1 MVITQIKINSKK
13 GKRKKKKKRKVY
25 YESTSC
31 NANCVS
37 LF

>member
-13 GKRKKKKKRKVY
+13 GKKKKKTLKVY
-25 YESTSC
+25 YESTSS